1 MNRDVDVMRLL
12 AGARPAELDPDDGAA
27 ERVLAAVMASAS
39 APRHPA
45 PPARARRTAMLALGG
60 GTAAVAAALLALLAL
75 QALPGAAR
83 PAPAVPPAA
92 TAASA
97 RDVLLAAA
105 RQPTTGPASGRYWHE
120 TTRTS
125 SVVRAGQGDAAYL
138 VEIGTQIDDW
148 FAAGASDRSWFVS
161 QSLGGHPLTPE
172 DEAAWRR
179 AGAPDHFDVR
189 VDKGG
194 GTVATGT
201 FDARPGQ
208 PVSAPVDRQSSVF
221 DVGRPGIS
229 LSDLARLPADPA
241 ALRARLAE
249 LHRQGDPAATDA
261 PKDLDPWLFQAASS
275 LLNAPVPPEVRS
287 AALRLLADLPG
298 VTNAGGATDP
308 LGRTGVAIAETST
321 DPLSGTVQRQLVIDP
336 ATGRLLATQTIVQR
350 PGTAEP
356 WARPG
361 LRISSITTVSAG
373 WTDATPPTASSR

>member
-12 AGARPAELDPDDGAA
+12 AGARPAELDPDEGAA
-27 ERVLAAVMASAS
+27 ERVLAAVMARAS

-45 PPARARRTAMLALGG
+45 PAARARRTAMLALGG
-60 GTAAVAAALLALLAL
+60 GTATVAAALLALLAL

-83 PAPAVPPAA
+83 PAPAVPPAT

-105 RQPTTGPASGRYWHE
+105 RQPAVGPASGRYWHE

-148 FAAGASDRSWFVS
+148 FAANASDRSWFVS
-161 QSLGGHPLTPE
+161 QSLGGRPLTPD

-221 DVGRPGIS
+221 DLGRPGIS
-229 LSDLARLPADPA
+229 LSDLAQLPADPA

-249 LHRQGDPAATDA
+249 LHRRGDPAATDA

-275 LLNAPVPPEVRS
+275 LLNAPVSPEVRS
-287 AALRLLADLPG
+287 AALRVLADLPG

-308 LGRTGVAIAETST
+308 LGRTGVAIAETSSS
-321 DPLSGTVQRQLVIDP
+321 PLSGTVQRQLVIDP
-336 ATGRLLATQTIVQR
+336 ATGRLLATQTVVQR
-350 PGTAEP
+350 PGPAEP

-373 WTDATPPTASSR
+373 WTDAMPPMGSSR